1 MHGHVAD
8 WEGQG
13 GRTVRPKRAGT
24 RRARFAV
31 FAKAVAI
38 VSACALLAGCTT
50 LFPEPTSS
58 APPST
63 PKPTGAVTSTPT
75 PDLTIPWKPNTT
87 SVLETGLQAPW
98 SVVPLP
104 SGSALISERD
114 SAAVL
119 ERLPQG
125 GLRLVGTVPGV
136 AASGEGGL
144 LGLAVPRQPVT
155 AFSWLYIYLTTDT
168 DNRVI
173 RMPLNGVSGRYSLG
187 EPQKVITG
195 IPKAATHDGGRLAF
209 GPDGML
215 YIATGD
221 AADGANAQR
230 LSSLGGKILRI
241 TPDGDIPADNPFPGS
256 PVWSY
261 GHRNVQGLGWD
272 THGTMWASEFGANT
286 WDELN
291 IITPGGN
298 YGWPVVEGI
307 AHDSRFIDPVYQ
319 WPPSQASPSGIAVV
333 GDTVFVAALRGER
346 LWTVWSTDGHAPV
359 TVAPFFVGAFG
370 RLRAVVASG
379 SGLWMLTSNTDG
391 RGTPRAG
398 DDKLIAVTLV
408 PAGGNKRPG

>member
-1 MHGHVAD
+1 MGV
-8 WEGQG
+8 E
-13 GRTVRPKRAGT
+13 TVPKMPGA
-24 RRARFAV
+24 RRARFAA
-31 FAKAVAI
+31 FTRAAAI
-38 VSACALLAGCTT
+38 VAAVGMLAGCTSAS
-50 LFPEPTSS
+50 PEPTGSS
-58 APPST
+58 SPSPT
-63 PKPTGAVTSTPT
+63 SSSTGAATPT
-75 PDLTIPWKPNTT
+75 PTTDLTIPWRPNAT
-87 SVLETGLQAPW
+87 SVLETGLQVPW

-114 SAAVL
+114 SANVL

-125 GLRLVGTVPGV
+125 GLRTVGTVPGV

-144 LGLAVPRQPVT
+144 LGLAVPQRSAT
-155 AFSWLYIYLTTDT
+155 AFSWLYVYLTTSS

-187 EPQKVITG
+187 EPQNVITG
-195 IPKAATHDGGRLAF
+195 IPKADNHDGGRLAF

-215 YIATGD
+215 YISTGD
-221 AADGANAQR
+221 AGNGANAQN

-241 TPDGDIPADNPFPGS
+241 TADGDIPADNPFPGS

-261 GHRNVQGLGWD
+261 GHRNVQGLAWD
-272 THGTMWASEFGANT
+272 SHGTMWASEFGLNT

-291 IITPGGN
+291 IIKPGGD
-298 YGWPVVEGI
+298 YGWPVVEGV

-319 WPPSQASPSGIAVV
+319 WRTDQASPSGIAIV
-333 GDTVFVAALRGER
+333 GDTIFMASLRGER
-346 LWTVWSTDGHAPV
+346 LWTIWSTDGHAPV
-359 TVAPFFVGAFG
+359 TVAPFFVGTFG
-370 RLRAVVASG
+370 RLRAVVPSG
-379 SGLWMLTSNTDG
+379 SGLWMLTNNTDG